1 MGRMQTE
8 RFRAFHRS
16 RGETY
21 RWFKAFKVEN
31 PRAVAGAERDGNIYE
46 EQYVNPAWKA
56 LVHQTDRDF
65 EDAEFGFITKGTAA
79 VSVMPDETRLARGD
93 RLIFPE
99 RTEMSRALVVRGEGS
114 TDDLVFNPVAS
125 IEAVR
130 QDTTVFVAGT
140 DYQKNGNAIE
150 WLGGDAPQA
159 GEKYMVEYLFNPT
172 YIYIGRDSMPRQ
184 GNNGLMPQRGA
195 MLLYQ
200 RSK

>member
-16 RGETY
+16 RGEAY
-21 RWFKAFKVEN
+21 RWYKAYKVEN
-31 PRAVAGAERDGNIYE
+31 PRAVTEAERDGNIYE

-56 LVHQTDRDF
+56 LVHQTERDF
-65 EDAEFGFITKGTAA
+65 EDAEFGFIAKGAAA

-99 RTEMSRALVVRGEGS
+99 RTEMSRALIVRGEGS
-114 TDDLVFNPVAS
+114 TDDLVFKPVSS
-125 IEAVR
+125 IVTVR
-130 QDTTVFVAGT
+130 QDTTIYVAGT
-140 DYQKNGNAIE
+140 DYKQTGDTVEWLDGNAP
-150 WLGGDAPQA
+150 DA

-172 YIYIGRDSMPRQ
+172 YTYIGRDSMPRP

-200 RSK
+200 PSE